1 MSKIQKSHKNCLIH
15 LEKKANGNFSL
26 KYQGD
31 DSLVLIIFLVILP
44 TFVLL
49 KYFLKWNPID
59 YLGLLTILM
68 VFMTNLV
75 SELDLGL
82 TKLFC
87 QLFSVLIKI
96 AVCWNFDYFL

>member
-31 DSLVLIIFLVILP
+31 GSLVLIIFLVILP

-49 KYFLKWNPID
+49 KYFLK
-59 YLGLLTILM
+59 
-68 VFMTNLV
+68 
-75 SELDLGL
+75 
-82 TKLFC
+82 
-87 QLFSVLIKI
+87 
-96 AVCWNFDYFL
+96 